1 MNMIKVGFDHAI
13 NDAHKSAQAGD
24 IDALG
29 RHLAA
34 AHALAL
40 WADQSLLPGYGEH
53 DAECW
58 NEYWECKTTSKEDA

>member
-40 WADQSLLPGYGEH
+40 WADQSLLPEYGEH
-53 DAECW
+53 DAKCW
-58 NEYWECKTTSKEDA
+58 KEYWECKTTSKDDA